1 MRGQN
6 KILHE
11 HKGEGEDQDDGPE
24 ELNVSG
30 CFWNKKKTSG
40 WVFNKSQWSGA
51 YLYILSIVFDLDVD
65 IDIDREPFV
74 P

>member
-24 ELNVSG
+24 ELNVRG
-30 CFWNKKKTSG
+30 CFWNKKKHLAGSLIKVSDQGRIFT
-40 WVFNKSQWSGA
+40 F
-51 YLYILSIVFDLDVD
+51 
-65 IDIDREPFV
+65 
-74 P
+74 